1 VIALVTDSDFGSS
14 NTSIGKVSRT
24 NLFFKII
31 DFIELEVVF
40 MGDIKAI
47 SREEDGYLLVVTYL

>member
-1 VIALVTDSDFGSS
+1 MIALVTDSDFGSS
-14 NTSIGKVSRT
+14 NISIGKVSRT

-40 MGDIKAI
+40 MGDTKAI